1 LFQYGIDA
9 EQKRMNYNENMT
21 ESPKLKM
28 ANLKRYRSVFVCGI
42 LVLLTIVY
50 ALGFLYEGVDKKLH
64 KKKTS
69 TDPGDYW
76 KLDPK
81 THTYVSK

>member
-1 LFQYGIDA
+1 MKYMDA
-9 EQKRMNYNENMT
+9 RKT
-21 ESPKLKM
+21 
-28 ANLKRYRSVFVCGI
+28 NLASFKRYRSVFVCVI
-42 LVLLTIVY
+42 LVLLTVVY
-50 ALGFLYEGVDKKLH
+50 ALGFLYEGVEKKLH
-64 KKKTS
+64 KKKAS

>member
-1 LFQYGIDA
+1 MKYMDTR
-9 EQKRMNYNENMT
+9 K
-21 ESPKLKM
+21 PKLES
-28 ANLKRYRSVFVCGI
+28 LKRYRSVFVCVI

-50 ALGFLYEGVDKKLH
+50 ALGFLYESVDKKLH
-64 KKKTS
+64 KKKAS